1 MTLKGKDI
9 ICVSTSD
16 WGCSWGSKQHLMS
29 RLSANNRVFYVE
41 YQSNLLHLFK
51 RGYWKKLLN
60 AFGKISK
67 LNENLFIYTP
77 PFYLLPWGYYF
88 RFVNKL
94 NQALLYS
101 AMMKEMKKIGFDPSI
116 AWVYPP
122 IAIDL
127 VKYMKGIF
135 LVYHCIADFSIEK
148 RNLLRRHTTIRME
161 DELAK
166 LSDLLF
172 ALTKTLCI
180 RYSKLNKNVVFFPSA
195 VDIELFNKIPM
206 EQELP
211 KDIKDIKKP
220 IIGLVGYLDDRVLDI
235 DILEHMSLEKPD
247 WSLVL
252 IGPILR
258 GSRSFSKLQKIRNV
272 HFLGPKTH
280 LDIPSY
286 VRFFDVC
293 LIPYQKNK
301 FMENV
306 SPLKLYEY
314 LALGKPVV
322 STDFSEEV
330 RGIDDIFVA
339 KDKEDFIRCIKK
351 ALESKSEADPIKRR
365 KDIASKN
372 SWDARMGLVL
382 SKFES

>member
-9 ICVSTSD
+9 ICISTSD
-16 WGCSWGSKQHLMS
+16 WGSSWGSKQHLMS
-29 RLSANNRVFYVE
+29 RLSVDNRVFYVE
-41 YQSNLLHLFK
+41 YQSNFLHLFK
-51 RGYWKKLLN
+51 RGHWKKLLDT
-60 AFGKISK
+60 FGKTSK
-67 LNENLFIYTP
+67 LSDKLFIYTP
-77 PFYLLPWGYYF
+77 PFYLLPLGYYF

-101 AMMKEMKKIGFDPSI
+101 AMMKEMKKIGFNPSI

-127 VKYMKGIF
+127 VKYMKDIF

-148 RNLLRRHTTIRME
+148 KNPLRRHTTMRME

-166 LSDLLF
+166 SSGLVF
-172 ALTKTLCI
+172 VLTKILYA
-180 RYSKLNKNVVFFPSA
+180 RYSKLNKNVAFFPSA
-195 VDIELFNKIPM
+195 VDIDLFNKIPL

-220 IIGLVGYLDDRVLDI
+220 IIGLVGYLDDQVLDM
-235 DILEHMSLEKPD
+235 DILEHIGMERPY

-258 GSRSFSKLQKIRNV
+258 GSRSFSKLQKMRNV
-272 HFLGPKTH
+272 YFLGQKNH

-286 VRFFDVC
+286 ISSFDVC

-306 SPLKLYEY
+306 SSLKLYEY

-339 KDKEDFIRCIKK
+339 KDREDFIKFIKK
-351 ALESKSEADPIKRR
+351 ALEFRNEADPIKRR

-372 SWDARMGLVL
+372 SWDARMELVL
-382 SKFES
+382 SRFGA